1 MHHFLATKPYEV
13 CVGRVQ
19 VKGLADEER
28 SGREDATSAVLKMQS
43 IIQAVREEMVEAQL
57 AADE

>member
-1 MHHFLATKPYEV
+1 M
-13 CVGRVQ
+13 
-19 VKGLADEER
+19 KGEADEER
-28 SGREDATSAVLKMQS
+28 AGREDATAAVLKMQS